1 MGLIYSITP
10 FTMLDYP
17 DKLACIVWFS
27 GCNMRCIYCYNT
39 EIVKSSGTIEN
50 SEFLHFLDERINKL
64 EAVVF
69 SGGECT
75 LNKDFLYLAKEVKKR
90 NFNLKID
97 TNGSNLEILKKA
109 IKLNLIDY
117 IALDFKALKENYFLV
132 TNSNLYEKFIKTL
145 KYLISLNFPFEVRTT
160 IHADIFTENDISKM
174 AKMLEKF
181 GYKGIYY
188 LQNFLET
195 GENFGVLQN
204 PTNSFDPKKIKS
216 NLKIELRNF

>member
-1 MGLIYSITP
+1 MAQIYSITP

-17 DKLACIVWFS
+17 TKLACIVWFS

-39 EIVKSSGTIEN
+39 EVVKSKGVIKNDELLGFLN
-50 SEFLHFLDERINKL
+50 SRVNKL

-75 LNKDFLYLAKEVKKR
+75 LNKDFLYLSKEVKKR
-90 NFNLKID
+90 NFSLKID
-97 TNGSNLEILKKA
+97 TNGSNLKVLKEA
-109 IKLNLIDY
+109 ISLNLIDY

-132 TNSNLYEKFIKTL
+132 TNSNLYANFIQTL
-145 KYLISLNFPFEVRTT
+145 KFLIDLDFPFEVRTT

-174 AKMLEKF
+174 AEILEKF

-195 GENFGVLQN
+195 GENFGLLQN
-204 PTNSFDPKKIKS
+204 PTNNFDPKKIKS

>member
-1 MGLIYSITP
+1 MALIYSITP

-39 EIVKSSGTIEN
+39 EIVKSSGVIEN
-50 SEFLHFLDERINKL
+50 SEFLHFLDGRIDKL

-90 NFNLKID
+90 NFSLKID
-97 TNGSNLEILKKA
+97 TNGSNLENLKKA

-174 AKMLEKF
+174 AEMLEKF

>member
-1 MGLIYSITP
+1 
-10 FTMLDYP
+10 
-17 DKLACIVWFS
+17 
-27 GCNMRCIYCYNT
+27 MRCIYCYNT
-39 EIVKSSGTIEN
+39 EIVKSSGVIEN
-50 SEFLHFLDERINKL
+50 SEFLHFLDERIDKL

-90 NFNLKID
+90 NFSLKID

-174 AKMLEKF
+174 AEMLEKF
-181 GYKGIYY
+181 GYKGVYY

>member
-1 MGLIYSITP
+1 MGKIYSITP

-39 EIVKSSGTIEN
+39 EIVKSSGVMEN
-50 SEFLHFLDERINKL
+50 NELLSFLDERVGKL
-64 EAVVF
+64 EGVVF

-90 NFNLKID
+90 GFSLKVD
-97 TNGSNLEILKKA
+97 TNGSNLSVLKKA
-109 IKLNLIDY
+109 IELNLIDY

-132 TNSNLYEKFIKTL
+132 TNSNLYDKFIQTL
-145 KYLISLNFPFEVRTT
+145 KFLINLNFPFEVRTT
-160 IHADIFTENDISKM
+160 IHADIFTESDISKM
-174 AKMLEKF
+174 AEILENF
-181 GYKGIYY
+181 GYKGTYY

-195 GENFGVLQN
+195 GENFGLLQK
-204 PTNSFDPKKIKS
+204 PKRELCLDKIKS
-216 NLKIELRNF
+216 NLKVELRNF

>member
-50 SEFLHFLDERINKL
+50 SEFLRFLDERINKL

-75 LNKDFLYLAKEVKKR
+75 LNKDF
-90 NFNLKID
+90 
-97 TNGSNLEILKKA
+97 
-109 IKLNLIDY
+109 
-117 IALDFKALKENYFLV
+117 
-132 TNSNLYEKFIKTL
+132 
-145 KYLISLNFPFEVRTT
+145 
-160 IHADIFTENDISKM
+160 
-174 AKMLEKF
+174 
-181 GYKGIYY
+181 
-188 LQNFLET
+188 
-195 GENFGVLQN
+195 
-204 PTNSFDPKKIKS
+204 
-216 NLKIELRNF
+216 